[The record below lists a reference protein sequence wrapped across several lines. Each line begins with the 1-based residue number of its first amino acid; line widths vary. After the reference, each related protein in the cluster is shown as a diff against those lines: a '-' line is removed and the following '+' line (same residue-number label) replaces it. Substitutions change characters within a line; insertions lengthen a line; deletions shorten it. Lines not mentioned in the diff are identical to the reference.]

1 MKTYEI
7 TDARENTHD
16 VEATSF
22 TLTNGAILTLY
33 KNDEIVGIFPDF
45 IAMTLTGDDEE

>member
-16 VEATSF
+16 VEADRF
-22 TLTNGAILTLY
+22 TLDPILTFY
-33 KNDEIVGIFPDF
+33 KDDEIVAIFPDF
-45 IAMTLTGDDEE
+45 IALTLTGDDEE